1 MTAGEVFQRLA
12 SSLEQAEIPYMLSG
26 SFASAYYGAARS
38 TQDIDLVI
46 EATPARLEELARQL
60 PKESYY
66 FDLAAALE
74 ALQQRSMFN
83 IIDLTSGWKIDFIF
97 RKARAFS
104 EEEFQRRRRAQLH
117 GAPIFIASVEDV
129 ILSKL
134 EWSKLS
140 QSQRQIDDVVVILR
154 ARWDSLDQAY
164 LKKWIEG
171 LQIEAE
177 WNAAREKA
185 KVSKK

>member
-1 MTAGEVFQRLA
+1 
-12 SSLEQAEIPYMLSG
+12 MLSG

-38 TQDIDLVI
+38 TQDIDLVV
-46 EATPARLEELARQL
+46 EANPARLEELARQL

-74 ALQQRSMFN
+74 GLKHRSMFN
-83 IIDLTSGWKIDFIF
+83 IIDLATGWKIDFIL
-97 RKARAFS
+97 RKERAFS

-117 GAPIFIASVEDV
+117 GVPVFIASAEDV

-140 QSQRQIDDVVVILR
+140 QSQRQIDDVVTILR
-154 ARWDSLDQAY
+154 ARSGSLDQSY
-164 LKKWIEG
+164 LRKWVAS

-177 WNAAREKA
+177 WRSARERA
-185 KVSKK
+185 EISGM